1 MDQNQ
6 QWSIIMLMIVV
17 IVVLIA
23 ILLVYRF
30 QMEKSFITDEPEEKL
45 EDKNNKKDYDKRSI
59 VIIMFFIFTVIVFS
73 IYYIFKEDVSN
84 GQTNKDSLVAF
95 IPVWL
100 AIFVPYLMRKNTK
113 IFNINSEQ
121 TRILL
126 IVLALSILIGVFAA
140 YWFIQNFL

>member
-23 ILLVYRF
+23 ILSVYRF

-45 EDKNNKKDYDKRSI
+45 EDKDNKKDYDKRSI
-59 VIIMFFIFTVIVFS
+59 IIIMFFIFTVIVFS

-121 TRILL
+121 RRILL

-140 YWFIQNFL
+140 YWFIQHFL

>member
-6 QWSIIMLMIVV
+6 QWSIIMLIIAVL
-17 IVVLIA
+17 VVLIA
-23 ILLVYRF
+23 ILSVYRF
-30 QMEKSFITDEPEEKL
+30 QMEKSFVTDNPEEKP
-45 EDKNNKKDYDKRSI
+45 EDEDNKKDYDKRSI
-59 VIIMFFIFTVIVFS
+59 VIIMFFIFTVIIFS

-121 TRILL
+121 RRILL

-140 YWFIQNFL
+140 YWFIQYFL